1 MYNPTKLK
9 KIKAKEETLIAVEKL
24 LNNRQEVIDAFK
36 IGIFPYI
43 DGFQIKEESEEFK
56 SDIKIFIHYIENE
69 SMGINYD
76 LFKDYFNFIVPGA
89 LVKKLY
95 ETKNKNKNH
104 NLVEGIKNRRSN
116 LKDEVEKMSEDEKE
130 IEQPDKILKI
140 VKEILDFNQEI
151 QKRGLGLKI
160 LAPDQMLSRLPIS
173 LAQLNA
179 GNNSEKL
186 KNQIRQI
193 LYSLY
198 RSKNLTKQLYKSLI
212 EII

>member
-1 MYNPTKLK
+1 MEFK
-9 KIKAKEETLIAVEKL
+9 KWKEKNKVLESAKIDVRKDIVLFEK
-24 LNNRQEVIDAFK
+24 
-36 IGIFPYI
+36 GIFPFKGNVFKI
-43 DGFQIKEESEEFK
+43 KENELKEESKEYINNTSTLIEGK
-56 SDIKIFIHYIENE
+56 SKDIN
-69 SMGINYD
+69 ND
-76 LFKDYFNFIVPGA
+76 LFTKYFNFLKPID
-89 LVKKLY
+89 LVKKIY
-95 ETKNKNKNH
+95 ETKDAKENSE
-104 NLVEGIKNRRSN
+104 LLEEIKNRLSN
-116 LKDEVEKMSEDEKE
+116 LKDETKKMSEDEKE